1 MKVIIRWERAALGDL
16 VFLSLC
22 ETPAAI
28 KDFRM
33 FTALVAI
40 LERLVEG
47 GVANQPADEL
57 GSILDQVRIGLLSY
71 RLWQEPGRATIAW
84 GEESIPLIARPPKYL
99 N

>member
-1 MKVIIRWERAALGDL
+1 MKVIIRWERATLGDL

-33 FTALVAI
+33 FTALIVI

-57 GSILDQVRIGLLSY
+57 GCILDQVRIGLLSY
-71 RLWQEPGRATIAW
+71 QLWREPGRAATVW
-84 GEESIPLIARPPKYL
+84 GEASIPLIATPPKYL

>member
-1 MKVIIRWERAALGDL
+1 MKVIIRWERATLGDL

-71 RLWQEPGRATIAW
+71 QLWREPSRAAMAW
-84 GEESIPLIARPPKYL
+84 GKASMPLVARPPKHL